1 MVEELAPDVRHAW
14 SFLNRTDFVK
24 LVEEGQGSAKHG
36 VMTPHELNLSKP
48 IGQWKRAWYTA
59 KKRAGVKCRLHDLR
73 HHFITNLAETQT
85 SDSTI
90 LVIAGHLSRK
100 MLERYSHIRSEA
112 KRAAVEAMEPT
123 SLHDSGSHL

>member
-1 MVEELAPDVRHAW
+1 MEESMVY
-14 SFLNRTDFVK
+14 
-24 LVEEGQGSAKHG
+24 
-36 VMTPHELNLSKP
+36 SKE
-48 IGQWKRAWYTA
+48 
-59 KKRAGVKCRLHDLR
+59 AGG